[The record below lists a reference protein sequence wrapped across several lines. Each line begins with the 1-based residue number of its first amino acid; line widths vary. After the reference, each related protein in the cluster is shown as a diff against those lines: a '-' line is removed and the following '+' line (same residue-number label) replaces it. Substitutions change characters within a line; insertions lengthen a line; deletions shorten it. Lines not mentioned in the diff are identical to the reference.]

1 MQKIVNWILVYFD
14 GWWLDIF
21 RQSNYL
27 MDDDRVSSNNQTAK
41 KIREWTKKENTSM
54 VLARDPP
61 MIKLERWK
69 GSLAQIRE

>member
-1 MQKIVNWILVYFD
+1 MQKIFNWILVYSD
-14 GWWLDIF
+14 GRWLDIF

-27 MDDDRVSSNNQTAK
+27 MDDDRVSSNNQNAK

>member
-1 MQKIVNWILVYFD
+1 MQKIVNWILVYSD
-14 GWWLDIF
+14 GRWLDIF

-27 MDDDRVSSNNQTAK
+27 MGDDRVSSNNQTAK